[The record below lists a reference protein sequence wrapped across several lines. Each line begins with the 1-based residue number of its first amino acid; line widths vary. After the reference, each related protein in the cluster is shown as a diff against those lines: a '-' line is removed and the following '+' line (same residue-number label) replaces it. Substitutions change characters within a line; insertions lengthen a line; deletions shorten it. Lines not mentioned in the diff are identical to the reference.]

1 MPQLD
6 SFTYLTQV
14 VWLCVFLF
22 SYYLLLLNNAL
33 PRISR
38 VLKLR
43 KQLTAGSAL
52 TESQADATTLTA
64 QGSASIPSLTSR
76 IVWDVC
82 RLSQEFLS
90 QTVQYSLDWYNQQLS
105 NIHKGQFQKIHK
117 ASVAFLGQLSLW
129 QVLTSQILS
138 SGKALPIANKSQS
151 KQSAFVNR
159 TKRCFS
165 NQFKRTASTKGAAK
179 RTKGRSQGPLGGGS
193 LGGKLKK

>member
-52 TESQADATTLTA
+52 TESQADASTLAVQESTPTT
-64 QGSASIPSLTSR
+64 SLTST

-82 RLSQEFLS
+82 RLSREFLS
-90 QTVQYSLDWYNQQLS
+90 QNVQYSSNWYNQQLS
-105 NIHKGQFQKIHK
+105 SIHKGQFQKLHK
-117 ASVAFLGQLSLW
+117 TSIAFLGQLSLW

-151 KQSAFVNR
+151 KQSAFINR
-159 TKRCFS
+159 TRRCFS
-165 NQFKRTASTKGAAK
+165 NQLKRTTSPKSAGK
-179 RTKGRSQGPLGGGS
+179 RTKGRSQGSLGGGS
-193 LGGKLKK
+193 FGGKFKK